1 MTANMEAFEAM
12 LAGMRT
18 DFLADLLDRC
28 SEFERLILDLEDAPG
43 NRDLFDELY
52 RGIHSV
58 KGSGGTH
65 GLPMVTTLCHQ
76 LEDLLTEASSQKSFD
91 TTFVAQTLSL
101 VDLLRQVVVV
111 CREPKPDYSAIE
123 AALDAQRRLTEQQ
136 CKLVMLAESSKVMS
150 GLCQRVLESQSLLLT
165 VVEDGLVALE
175 RLHNEPFDLIVV
187 GRELQTL
194 NGLALVSALRAS
206 DSPTRKVP
214 VVMVTSNRQHIPPEA
229 GVTTGLARDQKLMDT
244 LHHEVQAILR
254 L

>member
-1 MTANMEAFEAM
+1 MTANRDAFEAM
-12 LAGMRT
+12 LASMRA
-18 DFLADLLDRC
+18 DFLADLVDRC

-43 NRDLFDELY
+43 NREVFDELY
-52 RGIHSV
+52 RGVHSV

-91 TTFVAQTLSL
+91 TTFVTQTLSL

-150 GLCQRVLESQSLLLT
+150 GLCQRVLETQALRLT
-165 VVEDGLVALE
+165 VVEDGLIALR
-175 RLHNEPFDLIVV
+175 RLLNEPYDLIVV
-187 GRELQTL
+187 GRELQAL

-206 DSPTRKVP
+206 DSPNRRVP
-214 VVMVTSNRQHIPPEA
+214 VVMITSNRQNIPPEA
-229 GVTTGLARDQKLMDT
+229 GVTTVLARDQKLMDT
-244 LHHEVQAILR
+244 LLHEVRVILNI
-254 L
+254 